1 LTVLTLKS
9 LCSVGEEADV
19 AHDARLAVD
28 HAIDA
33 GLVGNLAGGR
43 IDGMLE
49 AVAQLGKL
57 FPRLLLVTA
66 VIDVAHRTVLALKLK
81 NHPIFHDN
89 RHLFSTKSY
98 EFQLVSGTNHFIA
111 LYVQLALRVFP
122 IDIFSRFSIRYFG
135 IFLSC
140 CVSKLN
146 Q

>member
-1 LTVLTLKS
+1 M

-28 HAIDA
+28 HAIDV

-49 AVAQLGKL
+49 AVAQFGKL

-81 NHPIFHDN
+81 NHPIFHDIFIIGSTIKI
-89 RHLFSTKSY
+89 LF
-98 EFQLVSGTNHFIA
+98 NI
-111 LYVQLALRVFP
+111 
-122 IDIFSRFSIRYFG
+122 IF
-135 IFLSC
+135 
-140 CVSKLN
+140 
-146 Q
+146 